1 MLERS
6 TGKLVCC
13 VLRRVGR
20 RIREY
25 GLLIRPHAAIKLL
38 TSKGFSE
45 DQAEA
50 IVFIEEEKADKLVT
64 NSDLKIAMQELK
76 IDLIKWVT
84 PFFLTTI
91 LLIVGLWFK

>member
-1 MLERS
+1 MIDE
-6 TGKLVCC
+6 
-13 VLRRVGR
+13 
-20 RIREY
+20 
-25 GLLIRPHAAIKLL
+25 LIRLNNKKSELL
-38 TSKGFSE
+38 QELKQS
-45 DQAEA
+45 
-50 IVFIEEEKADKLVT
+50 IEEEKADKIVT

>member
-1 MLERS
+1 MA
-6 TGKLVCC
+6 
-13 VLRRVGR
+13 
-20 RIREY
+20 
-25 GLLIRPHAAIKLL
+25 LLDTHAAIKLL

-50 IVFIEEEKADKLVT
+50 IVFIEEEKADKIVT

>member
-1 MLERS
+1 MS
-6 TGKLVCC
+6 T
-13 VLRRVGR
+13 
-20 RIREY
+20 
-25 GLLIRPHAAIKLL
+25 
-38 TSKGFSE
+38 GFSE

-50 IVFIEEEKADKLVT
+50 IVFIEEEKADKIVT

>member
-1 MLERS
+1 MA
-6 TGKLVCC
+6 
-13 VLRRVGR
+13 
-20 RIREY
+20 
-25 GLLIRPHAAIKLL
+25 LLDTHAAIKLL
-38 TSKGFSE
+38 MSTGFSE

-50 IVFIEEEKADKLVT
+50 IVFIEEEKADKIVT